1 MLEGRLYLVILIE
14 GSLPT
19 RKRLA
24 NNTVLRYEKAMNEPD
39 VYPLYRAQL
48 RLAMKN
54 QGVSHA
60 EMGRR
65 IGLSESGVKKIF
77 AAPDISLSRLAQIC
91 AALDLSLA
99 ELISTGTDSI
109 PTPLKLSPEAEACFI
124 KDRATFYLFFLL
136 LTEPKPFRDILC
148 EQGISQDEAHRSLR
162 QLEKLQLI
170 ERNPGDRIVLRV
182 HPAHFKVGSP
192 LINRLVR
199 EWSLDLVNETLPLD
213 GQQQLGDVKIIR
225 LLYLLPQS
233 QRELQAA
240 LEEVARDFTAR
251 SFLERKVYGKK
262 TAPFRLVALSRKGH
276 FVNFR

>member
-1 MLEGRLYLVILIE
+1 M
-14 GSLPT
+14 
-19 RKRLA
+19 
-24 NNTVLRYEKAMNEPD
+24 
-39 VYPLYRAQL
+39 
-48 RLAMKN
+48 
-54 QGVSHA
+54 
-60 EMGRR
+60 
-65 IGLSESGVKKIF
+65 
-77 AAPDISLSRLAQIC
+77 
-91 AALDLSLA
+91 
-99 ELISTGTDSI
+99 
-109 PTPLKLSPEAEACFI
+109 
-124 KDRATFYLFFLL
+124 FFLL

-182 HPAHFKVGSP
+182 HPALFKVGSP